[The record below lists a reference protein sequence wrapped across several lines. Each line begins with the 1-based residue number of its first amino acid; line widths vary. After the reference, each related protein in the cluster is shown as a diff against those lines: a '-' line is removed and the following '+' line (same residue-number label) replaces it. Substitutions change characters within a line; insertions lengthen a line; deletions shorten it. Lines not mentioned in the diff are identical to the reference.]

1 MTETHGAEFID
12 EIIEQYA
19 SLYQEIE
26 EGDRREIDLRPRL
39 VRRLFCNVL
48 GWDHSEYAQEDDWN
62 DVRFYD
68 GDRLPAII
76 LEGKRRDVGIDEGV
90 AQVFRYAS
98 ETAHADL
105 LVSTNIDSFRL
116 YQQCDP
122 SHPDAVTHHGVS
134 ARPVTEIDFK
144 SVSGANSRVATHE
157 DLSDEQ
163 RQSLQ
168 KLSAL
173 RREEVLN
180 PERYEDFSFNNPAD
194 ISEDDGFRELIR
206 VLSLSLDEYFIPY
219 ASETFDQYW
228 DRYEEYE
235 SRRDELETQIQRLEE
250 SGHDETEI
258 AELQTQLNELN
269 DEYGEYAQFH
279 SDFETWVRLSGR
291 QDDDFADNKSVFCR
305 ESVYVQLNKLLLI
318 RIAEDKGL
326 TKRMISNGGV
336 REYFDFWDNYTKYVE
351 RSYVDLFEL
360 ASEELSEIYDHLFA
374 RQIFDWEIR
383 DDPDLDGVM
392 QRTLWHLN
400 HFDFSEVD
408 RDILGHLYE
417 EHLSPEERKQ
427 LGEFY
432 TPTAII
438 DLILDSVGYTADAP
452 LEREDHDLLDPACGS
467 GGFIVRAAR
476 RLLKRLDRKGVP
488 ADEAIEIVRQRLHG
502 FDINPFACHIAE
514 INLLFQIIDKYQTA
528 KAENPNYTL
537 DGFNIYQTDS
547 LRTENQL
554 SLTALQS
561 SEVRQYHE
569 ERREVDRL
577 KQRDDYQFVVGNPP
591 YVRIQ
596 NIPNGPAR
604 AEYDEYDVSIWNYD
618 LSVLFFRKA
627 GDWLREGGQVG
638 FITSNKF
645 IPSRYGRE
653 IRPYLAQNF
662 QFKYLLDFGDHDV
675 FETPQ
680 AYPMIFSGERI
691 NQDERSRSLDE
702 FQPEDY
708 VFTFA
713 EANNTLPEI
722 SQTAVRAED
731 GDGTDSSNVEER
743 DTTRTSSPRNIGED
757 PAEGRIADM
766 ISACLP
772 NRPGEDPP
780 GREDVEARLKQLVPD
795 STFEQPPLDTFS
807 VPSSAIGEED
817 WRFVPAEEEAAL
829 KQIEM
834 SGKPIQDYS
843 NGKKLAKN
851 GVQTGRNSIFLIDDN
866 TIEEYG
872 IEDELVKPLV
882 AGENIFRWCSEIPEN
897 PKLLYTTP
905 DTELDDY
912 TGAKEYLLD
921 HKEDTSDQNGLASR
935 YCVTNGIREWYE
947 LAEYRPD
954 TFGQPLIFTPDVSY
968 YSNFW
973 YDNSGEVYGLNS
985 VYVLYLIDQMDPYYQ
1000 LGLLNSNVVQFFIRR
1015 IASSYGSDYLRYQ
1028 WDYMKKVPLPDPAD
1042 APAELVAGITEA
1054 AEELSELRREYVD
1067 AKQLHADPAVLLD
1080 EFETKS
1086 LSYAGYVDRLGFQ
1099 ELDGELHPT
1108 RDGETIRFG
1117 VTGAHIEFT
1126 DERAAEIVFELLQAV
1141 DVTTADE
1148 LRGLELPPLKPGLV
1162 TLSDRY
1168 EEASTIVANAPETAE
1183 TLEKEYNELVY
1194 DLYELDEATRELIRD
1209 RVARPENPLE
1219 PREID

>member
-1 MTETHGAEFID
+1 MTEAHGDDFVD
-12 EIIEQYA
+12 EIIEEYA
-19 SLYQEIE
+19 SLYEEIE
-26 EGDRREIDLRPRL
+26 EGERREIDLRPRL

-68 GDRLPAII
+68 EDRVPVII
-76 LEGKRRDVGIDEGV
+76 VEGKRRDVGIDEGV
-90 AQVFRYAS
+90 PQVFRYAA

-116 YQQCDP
+116 YQQCDS

-134 ARPVTEIDFK
+134 ARPITEVEFK
-144 SVSGANSRVATHE
+144 SISGTNSRVATHE

-168 KLSAL
+168 KLSTL

-194 ISEDDGFRELIR
+194 ISQDDGFRELIR

-228 DRYEEYE
+228 DQYEEYE
-235 SRRDELETQIQRLEE
+235 SQRAELETQIQRLEE
-250 SGHDETEI
+250 SGHDDAEI
-258 AELQTQLNELN
+258 AELQTRLNELN

-279 SDFETWVRLSGR
+279 SDFQTWVRLSGR
-291 QDDDFADNKSVFCR
+291 QDDDFEENKSVFCR

-336 REYFDFWDNYTKYVE
+336 EEYLAFWDNYTEYVE

-383 DDPDLDGVM
+383 DDPDLDEVM
-392 QRTLWHLN
+392 QRTLWQLN

-417 EHLSPEERKQ
+417 EHLSPAERKQ

-452 LEREDHDLLDPACGS
+452 LEREGNDLLDPACGS
-467 GGFIVRAAR
+467 GGFLVRAAR
-476 RLLKRLDRKGVP
+476 RLLERLDRKGVS
-488 ADEAIEIVRQRLHG
+488 ADETIEIVRKRLHG

-528 KAENPNYTL
+528 KAENPDYTL

-547 LRTENQL
+547 LRTDNQL
-554 SLTALQS
+554 SLTALHS

-569 ERREVDRL
+569 ERQTVDRL
-577 KQRDDYQFVVGNPP
+577 KRRDDYQFVVGNPP

-596 NIPNGPAR
+596 NIPKGPAR

-662 QFKYLLDFGDHDV
+662 QFKYLVDFGDHDV

-691 NQDERSRSLDE
+691 NQEERSRSPDE
-702 FQPEDY
+702 FQPEEY
-708 VFTFA
+708 TFTFA
-713 EANNTLPEI
+713 EANDTLPEI
-722 SQTAVRAED
+722 SQTAVRA
-731 GDGTDSSNVEER
+731 GANNGTDSGDSEAG
-743 DTTRTSSPRNIGED
+743 DATLTSSKRDVGENAPED
-757 PAEGRIADM
+757 RIADLV
-766 ISACLP
+766 SACLP
-772 NRPGEDPP
+772 DTPGEDPP
-780 GREDVEARLKQLVPD
+780 AWGNVEDRLREMVPD
-795 STFEQPPLDTFS
+795 TTFEQPPLRTFS
-807 VPSSAIGEED
+807 APSSTIAEED
-817 WRFVPAEEEAAL
+817 WRFVPAEEEGAL

-834 SGKPIQDYS
+834 GGTPVQQYS

-851 GVQTGRNSIFLIDDN
+851 GVQTGRNPVFLVDDDS
-866 TIEEYG
+866 IEEYG

-882 AGENIFRWCSEIPEN
+882 AGENIFRWCSETPEN

-905 DTELDDY
+905 DTELDSY
-912 TGAKEYLLD
+912 PGAKEYLLD
-921 HKEDTSDQNGLASR
+921 HKEDTGDQKGLASR
-935 YCVTNGIREWYE
+935 YCVTDGVREWYE

-1000 LGLLNSNVVQFFIRR
+1000 VGLLNSNVVQFFIRR

-1028 WDYMKKVPLPDPAD
+1028 WDYMKKVPLPDPTD
-1042 APAELVAGITEA
+1042 APAELVAGITDA

-1067 AKQLHADPAVLLD
+1067 ARRFREDPTELLD

-1086 LSYAGYVDRLGFQ
+1086 LSYAGYIDRLGFQ

-1108 RDGETIRFG
+1108 RDGQTVRFG
-1117 VTGAHIEFT
+1117 VTGAQIEFT
-1126 DERAAEIVFELLQAV
+1126 DEQAAKIVSELLQAL

-1148 LRGLELPPLKPGLV
+1148 LRGLELPPLKNGLV
-1162 TLSDRY
+1162 ALFDRY
-1168 EEASTIVANAPETAE
+1168 EEAGTVVANAPETAE
-1183 TLEKEYNELVY
+1183 TLEREYNELVY
-1194 DLYELDEATRELIRD
+1194 DLYELDEETRTLIDD

-1219 PREID
+1219 PREIE